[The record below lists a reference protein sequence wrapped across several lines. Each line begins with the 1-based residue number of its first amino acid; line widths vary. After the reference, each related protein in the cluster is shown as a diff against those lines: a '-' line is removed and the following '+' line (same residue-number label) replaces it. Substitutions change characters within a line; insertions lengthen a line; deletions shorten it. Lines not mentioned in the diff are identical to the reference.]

1 MSVPVSQYEALRAE
15 MRDLRQK
22 TQQVQQLA
30 TQVIC
35 NTSTQ
40 DEAVGNEKD
49 QLGQQP
55 LIMTSHI
62 DHKLQEEDG
71 RTNMS
76 VSSEPVTYS
85 STDKAQALY
94 NGTWPDARNMWRSDP
109 CNIGPE
115 TESLSEQD
123 HRSVMS
129 FASSSGGA
137 PLERIHEQNSVGG
150 SGSSGHQNQQLEAK
164 VDMVYSLLTML
175 GDQDHTDM
183 GDTLLA
189 LSSSPH
195 SCQAM
200 RQAGCIPLLVQ
211 LVISDRD
218 AETRNKASQALHNLI
233 YSHSDEKTQKRERR
247 VLKLLD
253 NTRIFIEGIK
263 EHRSKKLTTSDE
275 VYEAQVQMAA
285 NLMKLSF
292 EESYRRA
299 ISQLGG
305 IHIIARLVET
315 EHALNGN
322 STNEANIT
330 MLRYACM
337 SLINLTFGESG
348 NKTLLCS
355 FRDFMRHLVLQLQ
368 SENDEL
374 RQVTASVLRNLS
386 WRADGSSKEILR
398 EVGTVSGL
406 MKAAIIKTNRENTL
420 KSILSALWNL
430 SGHSIEN
437 KSEICAVDGALGFL
451 VDMLLPEK
459 SPAIIENAG
468 GILRNISNQIAM
480 REDYRE
486 ILRAHNCLQILVDQL
501 KCSSLTIV
509 SNACGTLW
517 NLSAKNTKD
526 QETLRRIRAPEML
539 VILTKSKH
547 KTIATASTAA
557 LKNLDSSRLG
567 VKMFTPLDSTA
578 KNMDLPALPSL
589 IARKQ
594 KANLLAAEIDQ
605 NISETFENIERD
617 SPTRNTASKVFND
630 LPFRQRQHL
639 KSPDCERLVS
649 DFTALAISTTSG
661 GSISLPYAVNSP
673 NTFSLDTNPNP
684 IEKPPDQSTESTS
697 PVFGIYTETDLDQP
711 TDYSLRYAEDDSDSE
726 TCDKLEKEFPPDDTL
741 KTYCTEGT
749 PYDNTPFNFST
760 ATSMSDLT
768 KLPKSQTNVA
778 KVDLKE
784 KPRELSVASTSKE
797 SAITLSSD
805 GGNKTSANAEKVVS
819 QFSSG
824 LLSPEKPINYCEEGT
839 PGYFSRVSSFG
850 SLNDAEKL
858 LPVQEDIQD
867 GQTSE
872 PVSRLPEV
880 IANEGKIKEEETL
893 KYNKTTTATV
903 ESKVVKFESAV
914 NYAEETPLMYSR
926 SSSLASL
933 DSVEQHSIHDD
944 RSSIISDFSRLTSG
958 IVSPSEL
965 PDSPTQTVPPSPRPR
980 KFIASGL
987 TGSKYGAPRNIS
999 SGAQSASSS
1008 KQIISTVN
1016 LSSPPLQKSSGIFED
1031 KLIKFKEE
1039 STPIQFST
1047 ATSLSSLTVDD
1058 QVPIDGDIKDQHNL
1072 DLSNNSSGCIEKHDK
1087 VQEKIE
1093 NTSNINE
1100 QFESDDDDHILENC
1114 INIGMQKN
1122 RHSTS
1127 VVDIPIQKIFA
1138 TCSPR
1143 PSSTGIPI
1151 PKSATTTR
1159 YIKPDSSKDSIRKW
1173 QPPRPDNSANNA
1185 NTSTAQGG
1193 DVMHTY
1199 CTEDTPAIL
1208 SNACSNSDLSVLS
1221 MNTADKSQTPATSK
1235 PGYLSDESSNLSD
1248 GGQNDSL
1255 LADCI
1260 RDGMAARQ
1268 AKTMPKAGGDPPNI
1282 HINTTPDQLYVNVAD
1297 LKAVKVEYSSDDS
1310 SNLSGDDNLLADCI
1324 RAGQQ
1329 RSVVR
1334 ASIDI
1339 GAKESSMQAT
1349 STPIKPFSIRE
1360 VNHDTS
1366 GAAESRA
1373 LNENESLSSLSLESS
1388 GSDDALLEQCILS
1401 GMTKTKEKPVGVA
1414 TKHFNNFNAPAKPTI
1429 DKAAGK
1435 YSSSHSK
1442 NGSAAS
1448 VAYQITQ
1455 VNTEKTIAA
1464 DENSEKINTHLVAI
1478 LTPDSRPIHPNPTDV
1493 KLLDKCSPIGDNS
1506 SIKPQKNGYKINS
1519 YLCQLEPTVNFTKEP
1534 LLLNCIDEPPH
1545 MGVIVN
1551 YANVCVDEDD
1561 GFDSCDG
1568 GTSSRQDKSSLTN
1581 TSEMNTVKSNTTIYH
1596 TIRSD
1601 SISPPKLS
1609 ATVDNRMLDPDA
1621 MIESLDRFTAEL
1633 VSQSCHLH
1641 NKDLY
1646 TSTNT
1651 ETRSSIDS
1659 TWHDDNSPNDT
1670 TFPSI
1675 SGSAPNVITFDS
1687 DQRPNDSKI
1696 NCRENVESMPND
1708 FPTITMTESTLIQME
1723 AAKMA
1728 NVFQDA
1734 MANSFTS
1741 VNSLELDKILPPSQM
1756 NSMMADFSM
1765 TKSPQLQRKKSLPNS
1780 IILRRA
1786 LSHRSTN
1793 GQIHDQKSSSTNNL
1807 DQLPVENNLQNIDFE
1822 SSMLS
1827 VASLSSEVV
1836 DLKPEFLM
1844 NEAVNPIF
1852 HNKFTIQCSSS
1863 VNSVTDLEHI
1873 NPPSLFNEPISDS
1886 LADINTEFEDCCTHV
1901 GQTENDIS
1909 VTEFSDANSVTP
1921 IQSDLSS
1928 ASDDSI
1934 SKKTKTL
1941 TKQLTPRQRR
1951 NLTKE
1956 RYKTYTIAA
1965 EMILSDGAK
1974 SSAASDVPL
1983 TNTESTTSPRPGRL
1997 SARERRQNDPER
2009 FQTQTVQQPVLDAIA
2024 QSSLTTDRLQSMVKV
2039 PDVVPKSRICVFR
2052 KDNSRDR
2059 SETNFVQPQPSA
2071 INEDIDPELKYRTYN
2086 KRLRKY
2092 PVMVNTE
2099 EEQKNNDQEKAT
2111 TTSKAKILKPN
2122 SSIERESEDAPED
2135 ESQGKGIRGKRK
2147 PLYSKPNS
2155 SVLGNKPTIRNI
2167 KTVSSN
2173 LVKNVTSTLK
2183 STVQINPT
2191 PNRNMAPQRNANP
2204 TYTIN
2209 KSLSLANK
2217 VSPIRLPMANGT
2229 MDKPPVMERQGT
2241 FTKTEI
2247 LKPSCASATSAP
2259 KSRIARVIQQPSITS
2274 KVSTPATVAKP
2285 PIKTTKSANTSPRR
2299 TFDRS
2304 LSANGRDKILS
2315 APPNSI
2321 RTSNSVQSL
2330 RSASTRVASATKI
2343 PSNASN
2349 PNSGSA
2355 PSPSPT
2361 KQITSKIA
2369 SLWRKVEES
2378 KKQTPT
2384 GYKRPDKRIWL
2395 EGAGS
2400 STSETKP
2407 SANGTANNS
2416 NGILMRSRTFEGSE
2430 AAQQKRVSR
2439 LGSFAVAD
2447 SQDGDDLSSA
2457 SDVF

>member
-15 MRDLRQK
+15 MIDLRQK

-30 TQVIC
+30 TQVIS
-35 NTSTQ
+35 NTSTHDQ
-40 DEAVGNEKD
+40 AKGNEDDK
-49 QLGQQP
+49 LVQP
-55 LIMTSHI
+55 LNMTSHI
-62 DHKLQEEDG
+62 NHKLQEEDA

-85 STDKAQALY
+85 STDKAHALY
-94 NGTWPDARNMWRSDP
+94 HGTWSDARNMWHSDP

-115 TESLSEQD
+115 TETLSEQD

-137 PLERIHEQNSVGG
+137 PLERIHEQSGA
-150 SGSSGHQNQQLEAK
+150 GSSNHHNQQLEAK

-200 RQAGCIPLLVQ
+200 REAGCIPLLVQ

-218 AETRNKASQALHNLI
+218 AETRNKASLALHNLV

-263 EHRSKKLTTSDE
+263 EHKSKKLTTPEE
-275 VYEAQVQMAA
+275 VYEGQVQIAA
-285 NLMKLSF
+285 HLMKLSF

-355 FRDFMRHLVLQLQ
+355 FRDFMRHLVVQLQ
-368 SENDEL
+368 SGNDEL

-406 MKAAIIKTNRENTL
+406 MKAAIIKSNRENTL

-459 SPAIIENAG
+459 SLAIVENAG

-486 ILRAHNCLQILVDQL
+486 VLRAHNCLQILVDQL

-517 NLSAKNTKD
+517 NLSAKNPKD

-589 IARKQ
+589 MARKQ
-594 KANLLAAEIDQ
+594 KASLLAAEIDQ
-605 NISETFENIERD
+605 NLSETFENIERD
-617 SPTRNTASKVFND
+617 SPTKSSTPKDIRFI
-630 LPFRQRQHL
+630 QRKHL
-639 KSPDCERLVS
+639 KSPDCDRLVS
-649 DFTALAISTTSG
+649 DLTALTLSTNSG
-661 GSISLPYAVNSP
+661 CSTSLPYTVNS
-673 NTFSLDTNPNP
+673 FSPESK
-684 IEKPPDQSTESTS
+684 EKPQEQSADGAS

-726 TCDKLEKEFPPDDTL
+726 TCDKLEKEFTTDDTL
-741 KTYCTEGT
+741 KTYCTE
-749 PYDNTPFNFST
+749 

-768 KLPKSQTNVA
+768 KLPKSQPNTV
-778 KVDLKE
+778 KVEFKE
-784 KPRELSVASTSKE
+784 EQPQNYSIASTSKE
-797 SAITLSSD
+797 TATKVSAQSR
-805 GGNKTSANAEKVVS
+805 NKTTASTDKVAS

-839 PGYFSRVSSFG
+839 PGYYSRVSSFG
-850 SLNDAEKL
+850 SLNEAEKL
-858 LPVQEDIQD
+858 LPVQEDIPD
-867 GQTSE
+867 GQVAETA
-872 PVSRLPEV
+872 SRPPEV
-880 IANEGKIKEEETL
+880 IANDGKIKEEETL
-893 KYNKTTTATV
+893 KYNKTTAGNS
-903 ESKVVKFESAV
+903 ENKAVKFDNAV
-914 NYAEETPLMYSR
+914 NYAEETPLMFSR

-980 KFIASGL
+980 KFIPSS
-987 TGSKYGAPRNIS
+987 GSKYGAQKNGTQP
-999 SGAQSASSS
+999 AKQSHETSL
-1008 KQIISTVN
+1008 QT
-1016 LSSPPLQKSSGIFED
+1016 PPSQKSSGIFED
-1031 KLIKFKEE
+1031 KLVKFKEE
-1039 STPIQFST
+1039 STPVQFST
-1047 ATSLSSLTVDD
+1047 TTSLSSLTIDD
-1058 QVPIDGDIKDQHNL
+1058 QELIVGDIKNNSANL
-1072 DLSNNSSGCIEKHDK
+1072 DVSVEKHDE
-1087 VQEKIE
+1087 VQEKFE
-1093 NTSNINE
+1093 NTCDINE
-1100 QFESDDDDHILENC
+1100 NLSDSEDDDNILANC
-1114 INIGMQKN
+1114 INLGMHKN
-1122 RHSTS
+1122 KHSTS
-1127 VVDIPIQKIFA
+1127 VVEIPIQKSL
-1138 TCSPR
+1138 TPR
-1143 PSSTGIPI
+1143 PASTGIPI

-1159 YIKPDSSKDSIRKW
+1159 YIKPAVNSSEEKRKW
-1173 QPPRPDNSANNA
+1173 QIPRLDSSA

-1193 DVMHTY
+1193 DVMHSY

-1208 SNACSNSDLSVLS
+1208 SHAGSNSDLSVLS
-1221 MNTADKSQTPATSK
+1221 MTTADKSQTPGGVTK
-1235 PGYLSDESSNLSD
+1235 QDYLSDDSSNLSD
-1248 GGQNDSL
+1248 NGQNDSM

-1268 AKTMPKAGGDPPNI
+1268 AKAIPKSADIKPPPEN
-1282 HINTTPDQLYVNVAD
+1282 LYVNVAEI
-1297 LKAVKVEYSSDDS
+1297 KAGKVEYSSDDS

-1334 ASIDI
+1334 ASID
-1339 GAKESSMQAT
+1339 GAKENSIQAT
-1349 STPIKPFSIRE
+1349 STPIKPFSVRE
-1360 VNHDTS
+1360 STPNVSDL
-1366 GAAESRA
+1366 AESRPSNHIEA
-1373 LNENESLSSLSLESS
+1373 QDESLSSLSLESG

-1401 GMTKTKEKPVGVA
+1401 GMAKTKEKPVGVA
-1414 TKHFNNFNAPAKPTI
+1414 TKHFNTQAPQRAE

-1435 YSSSHSK
+1435 YSSSSSK

-1448 VAYQITQ
+1448 AAYPLIKQ
-1455 VNTEKTIAA
+1455 VNTEKIIAA
-1464 DENSEKINTHLVAI
+1464 DENSEKVSTLPLATPTPGSRQI
-1478 LTPDSRPIHPNPTDV
+1478 LPNPIDV
-1493 KLLDKCSPIGDNS
+1493 KSSDRCSPIGDIS
-1506 SIKPQKNGYKINS
+1506 LTKPQKNGYKIDYQVEQTNNLTKVEPQSDGYGFS
-1519 YLCQLEPTVNFTKEP
+1519 YGE
-1534 LLLNCIDEPPH
+1534 
-1545 MGVIVN
+1545 
-1551 YANVCVDEDD
+1551 EDD

-1568 GTSSRQDKSSLTN
+1568 GASSRQDKSSLTT
-1581 TSEMNTVKSNTTIYH
+1581 TSEMNTVRSNATTYH

-1601 SISPPKLS
+1601 STSPPKLS
-1609 ATVDNRMLDPDA
+1609 TTVDNRMLDPDA

-1646 TSTNT
+1646 ASTNT
-1651 ETRSSIDS
+1651 ETTRSSID
-1659 TWHDDNSPNDT
+1659 TWHDENSPNDA

-1675 SGSAPNVITFDS
+1675 SGSAPNIITFDS
-1687 DQRPNDSKI
+1687 EYKPNNSK
-1696 NCRENVESMPND
+1696 PND

-1741 VNSLELDKILPPSQM
+1741 INSLELDKIQPPSQM
-1756 NSMMADFSM
+1756 NSMADFSM

-1786 LSHRSTN
+1786 LSIR
-1793 GQIHDQKSSSTNNL
+1793 GQNLDHKSSSTNNL
-1807 DQLPVENNLQNIDFE
+1807 DQLPFENNLQNIDLE

-1827 VASLSSEVV
+1827 VASLSSEIV

-1844 NEAVNPIF
+1844 NEVANPMF
-1852 HNKFTIQCSSS
+1852 HNNFPMQCGSSM
-1863 VNSVTDLEHI
+1863 NSVTDLEHI
-1873 NPPSLFNEPISDS
+1873 NPPSFFNEPISDS
-1886 LADINTEFEDCCTHV
+1886 LADVNTEFEDCYTHV
-1901 GQTENDIS
+1901 GQTENDVS

-1965 EMILSDGAK
+1965 EMILCDGAK
-1974 SSAASDVPL
+1974 SEEVPAPPVPSA
-1983 TNTESTTSPRPGRL
+1983 ESTPPARPGRL

-2009 FQTQTVQQPVLDAIA
+2009 FQTQTIQQPILDAM
-2024 QSSLTTDRLQSMVKV
+2024 STLDRLQSSVKLPEV
-2039 PDVVPKSRICVFR
+2039 PPKSRICVFR
-2052 KDNSRDR
+2052 KDSSRDR
-2059 SETNFVQPQPSA
+2059 SSESEQQPSTC
-2071 INEDIDPELKYRTYN
+2071 NDNIDPELKYRTYN
-2086 KRLRKY
+2086 IRSASK
-2092 PVMVNTE
+2092 PSSVD
-2099 EEQKNNDQEKAT
+2099 EEQQDRPTPAP
-2111 TTSKAKILKPN
+2111 KAKILKPG
-2122 SSIERESEDAPED
+2122 SFEPEEAQED
-2135 ESQGKGIRGKRK
+2135 EGQSKGIRGKRK
-2147 PLYSKPNS
+2147 PLYSSKAKPT
-2155 SVLGNKPTIRNI
+2155 VANKPTVRNI

-2173 LVKNVTSTLK
+2173 LVKNVTSTFK
-2183 STVQINPT
+2183 STVQMNPISSRNIAQQRTVNPT
-2191 PNRNMAPQRNANP
+2191 P
-2204 TYTIN
+2204 
-2209 KSLSLANK
+2209 LSSTSK
-2217 VSPIRLPMANGT
+2217 TSPIRSAMTNRTA
-2229 MDKPPVMERQGT
+2229 DKPPIMERQGT
-2241 FTKTEI
+2241 FTKSEI
-2247 LKPSCASATSAP
+2247 PKPSASSAPP
-2259 KSRIARVIQQPSITS
+2259 KSRIARAIQP
-2274 KVSTPATVAKP
+2274 TVASKLPTAPKP
-2285 PIKTTKSANTSPRR
+2285 PVKTTKSAQTSPRR

-2304 LSANGRDKILS
+2304 LSANGRDNILS
-2315 APPNSI
+2315 APLTSM

-2330 RSASTRVASATKI
+2330 RSASAKTATSTKI
-2343 PSNASN
+2343 PATN
-2349 PNSGSA
+2349 GGT
-2355 PSPSPT
+2355 PSPT

-2369 SLWRKVEES
+2369 SLWRKVEET
-2378 KKQTPT
+2378 KKQTAT

-2395 EGAGS
+2395 EGVGTSGS
-2400 STSETKP
+2400 E
-2407 SANGTANNS
+2407 ANSS
-2416 NGILMRSRTFEGSE
+2416 NGVLMRSRTFEGGE

-2439 LGSFAVAD
+2439 LGSFVVA
-2447 SQDGDDLSSA
+2447 DGDDLSSA